1 MRRRLGVLRRS
12 TVVALVL
19 GIVFLNLAM
28 VSLWAW
34 RTFASS
40 QGFAD
45 TTTDMLKEPAVR
57 EVLADQIVNN
67 MESATS
73 TSGFTVTARPVVESV
88 VESIVASNAFQGVF
102 HAGV

>member
-1 MRRRLGVLRRS
+1 MRGEHGRSRRGRGVLRRS
-12 TVVALVL
+12 TVVLVVA
-19 GIVFLNLAM
+19 GVVFLNLAM

-57 EVLADQIVNN
+57 EVLVEQIVNAL
-67 MESATS
+67 EQ
-73 TSGFTVTARPVVESV
+73 
-88 VESIVASNAFQGVF
+88 QGPPPR
-102 HAGV
+102 

>member
-1 MRRRLGVLRRS
+1 MATGRWSAAGRDMRGRLGVLRRS
-12 TVVALVL
+12 TVVALVV
-19 GIVFLNLAM
+19 GVIFLNLAM

-57 EVLADQIVNN
+57 EVLVEQIVNSL
-67 MESATS
+67 ERQGPTS
-73 TSGFTVTARPVVESV
+73 R
-88 VESIVASNAFQGVF
+88 
-102 HAGV
+102 